1 MAMDFSWL
9 PQEQDV
15 SRLPLGMRVNN
26 PGNIKYFR
34 GLNYPGMLGPSQHT
48 DQGDPQM
55 TFDTP
60 QSGMNAASSL
70 ALRKYKGGMRT
81 PMDIVSGKKGWTP
94 GNVVA
99 AQNIARSMG
108 ISPNDDLG
116 LDDPKRLAT
125 FLRALTRQ
133 EHGGASG
140 LYGDD
145 LYANAASTAVGATPA
160 QHQAAALRER
170 FAPQTM
176 GTTTEGGVTAPAP
189 TQEVGSPTDRLK
201 AALAKYDQSWIDTGK
216 GLQKRGQEIAS
227 SYGNRLG
234 AYGGAGIAAL
244 GGFLEGMEDAEKK
257 KHDEEFSQRASEAS
271 NTEGLMNV
279 MLSSSDPKMREAG
292 IELKAKLLAPQQ
304 PVEINGR
311 LVQKQSDGSY
321 KEVYAAPP
329 KQQGP
334 MEVGGRI
341 VQQQPDGSFKE
352 VYAAPPKPSAPVVT
366 EVYDAEGRKQKAVV
380 QPDTGEFKPIGG
392 AAAADAAAKLGLHP
406 QTYVDKDGNLV
417 YTQLS
422 EAGGRKDV
430 ELPEGAR
437 WAPGYD
443 IKDTGTALTGINK
456 RTGEVGPVVP
466 KDVAGKERLEEI
478 GKGQGQAQVDLPRVE
493 SNTESMLAQIDATRS
508 DPYLPSMTG
517 PFDTWRPNLSGD
529 AARVQSKVDQ
539 LGGQAFLQAFQSLK
553 GGGQITELEGA
564 KATAALAR
572 LQNMGVNDADYL
584 KALDDFKGEVIRLRD
599 LARQRAGGGSSSA
612 PPPSSPSGGNT
623 RLRFNPATGELE

>member
-1 MAMDFSWL
+1 MPIDYS
-9 PQEQDV
+9 
-15 SRLPLGMRVNN
+15 
-26 PGNIKYFR
+26 
-34 GLNYPGMLGPSQHT
+34 
-48 DQGDPQM
+48 DP
-55 TFDTP
+55 
-60 QSGMNAASSL
+60 L
-70 ALRKYKGGMRT
+70 ALIKAEEGFAPRAKWDYRQYSGGYGSRAA
-81 PMDIVSGKKGWTP
+81 PGEVFSPAKAESYLRRDAAPVIDWVNRFVPNASPQQRAALVSFGYNLGT
-94 GNVVA
+94 
-99 AQNIARSMG
+99 
-108 ISPNDDLG
+108 DDLDKLRPDIQAGNWARVATRMRSFNRAGGEVLPG
-116 LDDPKRLAT
+116 LVARRGREA
-125 FLRALTRQ
+125 ALI
-133 EHGGASG
+133 GGAPS
-140 LYGDD
+140 DP
-145 LYANAASTAVGATPA
+145 ASMMA
-160 QHQAAALRER
+160 QSLRQR
-170 FAPQTM
+170 F
-176 GTTTEGGVTAPAP
+176 GTKTEGGVMPSAQPAAAS
-189 TQEVGSPTDRLK
+189 GAGMDRLK
-201 AALAKYDQSWIDTGK
+201 SALTKSYDPDRLSTAETLAASG
-216 GLQKRGQEIAS
+216 QKIAGS
-227 SYGNRLG
+227 SGNALG
-234 AYGGAGIAAL
+234 AIGGTILAGL
-244 GGFLEGMEDAEKK
+244 GGYQRSQEADARKAHDAE
-257 KHDEEFSQRASEAS
+257 FSRLAGEAS

-292 IELKAKLLAPQQ
+292 VELKAKLLTPQQ

-311 LVQKQSDGSY
+311 LVQKQADGSY
-321 KEVYAAPP
+321 KEVYASPP
-329 KQQGP
+329 KPQGP
-334 MEVGGRI
+334 IEVGGRI

-392 AAAADAAAKLGLHP
+392 AAAADAATKLGLNP
-406 QTYVDKDGNLV
+406 QQYVDKDGNLV